1 MITKDMIK
9 KTKELMQKHL
19 PDSDKKFQTDEFV
32 KSYLEIFLKAKEKV
46 EKERA

>member
-9 KTKELMQKHL
+9 KTKKLMQKHL
-19 PDSDKKFQTDEFV
+19 PNSDKFQTDQFA
-32 KSYLEIFLKAKEKV
+32 KSYLEIFLKAKKKV